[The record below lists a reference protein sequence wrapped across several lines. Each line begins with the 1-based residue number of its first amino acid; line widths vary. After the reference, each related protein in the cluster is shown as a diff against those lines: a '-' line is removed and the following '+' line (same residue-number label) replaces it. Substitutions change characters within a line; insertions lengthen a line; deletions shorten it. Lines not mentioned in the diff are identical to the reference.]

1 MNKEESRMQNQEGVA
16 NITVQPSAF
25 SLQPFRSLLPFALF
39 ALALVA
45 VQSVLH
51 ATGREYCLTQLT
63 MSLYYAIVVIGLC
76 LVMGYAG
83 QVSLGHGAFFAIGG
97 YTSAVLTTHDFS
109 RFAAAGWAALL
120 KQAHLL
126 TAKDDLYGNQIL
138 TVTPWAA
145 FLAAMLATLAIANL
159 IGYPAL
165 RLKGHYLAMATLGF
179 GLIVS
184 KIFLGT
190 ALFGAADGINGVPEW
205 QLAPGL
211 TVSGRS
217 ALRVE
222 NYYFAGALVL
232 GLLVLLRNLI
242 HSRVGRALQA
252 IHNRETA
259 AGAMGINTAAYKL
272 RAFVLSAL
280 LAAMAGVFF
289 THYTGGI
296 GPSEAGA
303 LKSVRYVALAASG
316 GMASLW
322 GVTGM
327 STLLNYLSLRGLFGS
342 YDNAVF
348 GGILILIVSLAPEGP
363 LQPLGLW
370 IQKLAGTRSTASP
383 TKTNNGDMVE
393 RVPTVISG

>member
-1 MNKEESRMQNQEGVA
+1 MNRLRH
-16 NITVQPSAF
+16 I
-25 SLQPFRSLLPFALF
+25 LPFALF

-45 VQSVLH
+45 AQSVLR
-51 ATGREYCLTQLT
+51 ATGKEYCLTQLT

-97 YTSAVLTTHDFS
+97 YTAAVLTTHDFS
-109 RFAAAGWAALL
+109 RGDAGVWAGML
-120 KQAHLL
+120 QRMHLL
-126 TAKDDLYGNQIL
+126 VARDDLYGNQIL
-138 TVTPWAA
+138 TASPWTA
-145 FLAAMLATLAIANL
+145 FLAAMLATLVIASL

-179 GLIVS
+179 GLIIN

-205 QLAPGL
+205 QLVPGL
-211 TVSGRS
+211 TVSSRS

-222 NYYFAGALVL
+222 NYYLAGVLVL
-232 GLLVLLRNLI
+232 VLLVLLRNLI

-303 LKSVRYVALAASG
+303 FKSVRYVALAASG

-348 GGILILIVSLAPEGP
+348 GALLILIVSLAPEGP

-370 IQKLAGTRSTASP
+370 MQKLVKRLLPAKPVTTATEP
-383 TKTNNGDMVE
+383 E
-393 RVPTVISG
+393 